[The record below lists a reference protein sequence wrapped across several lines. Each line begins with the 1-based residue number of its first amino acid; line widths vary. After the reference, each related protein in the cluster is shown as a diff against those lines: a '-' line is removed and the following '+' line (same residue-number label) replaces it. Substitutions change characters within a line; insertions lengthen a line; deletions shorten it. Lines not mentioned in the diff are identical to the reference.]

1 MNLKELIEEVNSA
14 LDYNPDLEAY
24 KSQVSRVINR
34 HYLQISS
41 QYPWLFRQKT
51 VPLTLRADIKGSA
64 DSRLMVGRKEH
75 YGSSN
80 ILYFEGTTD
89 VSPEIFVNPEM
100 LGNTLV
106 IEGNETITD
115 WDSIA
120 HGSSEREFTVTAIFD
135 HPSED
140 PPGHEVN
147 SITGTRGGLLDTDF
161 GDGAPQTS
169 SVGYEGT
176 SRSGGMVG
184 AEFPDG
190 HRPGNGCGIVIDRP
204 LIDPSTVTYTVAT
217 SEADVAGNF
226 NPDGSYNSDRT
237 ITKKYY
243 EDWSIEFRK
252 YYLPEDC
259 IEVLGIVDRGL
270 KSSVHSQTTHKG
282 QTLTRTSTSTAPD
295 RGRLIFIDSAK
306 EEQLYLDRD
315 SPGDPVIGIE
325 GMPTYVTPPQ
335 DAPIVIGVEGGIYD
349 GDRLAGGGNALGGAF
364 LAYNRFINKFM
375 YVTPKPKLITKPG
388 LLYEAEYEY
397 CYTFVE
403 GGVES
408 APSPV
413 TRLPA
418 VTNNREKF
426 RYAVIH
432 SESTQGNFLRN
443 GQMRQMVLGK
453 SHEALFGEDIPTHI
467 EGAFT
472 HWSESDR
479 EGDAVES
486 DTPIT
491 GDQVSLNKV
500 TRFTGRLKRF
510 YRRKV
515 PPTKAAVE
523 QMYSGTL
530 PSSVTTYGVTDA
542 SEGVNNPEILSAYMG
557 HRHQGNGGW
566 MHIGDQLDD
575 AGAVDVGIKQ
585 QEFVSER
592 EFGHFKRNWFHEF
605 QGPTFL
611 GWPQSY
617 WMMKGYWTYH
627 DGELQKIRR
636 LDETGPRQSIRI
648 YRPPSRDMDI
658 EIRYLSRPKRLVA
671 NGDTPEWPPQ
681 YHHLLVY
688 MALADICLQHG
699 MNNQATL
706 YQRKSEDLLDRMKQK
721 YLSRTNR
728 KYVRQ
733 GFSRSIMSGE
743 RFGIPSKV

>member
-80 ILYFEGTTD
+80 VLYFEGTTD

-140 PPGHEVN
+140 PPGHHFN
-147 SITGTRGGLLDTDF
+147 TITETAGGLVETDF
-161 GDGAPQTS
+161 GSGKPRPQ

-176 SRSGGMVG
+176 SRAGGMVG

-190 HRPGNGCGIVIDRP
+190 HRPGVGCGIVIDRP
-204 LIDPSTVTYTVAT
+204 LIDPSTVAYVTSTDTDFAT
-217 SEADVAGNF
+217 ATGYNS
-226 NPDGSYNSDRT
+226 DGSYNSDRT

-270 KSSVHSQTTHKG
+270 KSSVHSQTTLKG
-282 QTLTRTSTSTAPD
+282 QTVTRTSTNTAPD

-335 DAPIVIGVEGGIYD
+335 DAPIVIGIEGGRYD
-349 GDRLAGGGNALGGAF
+349 GGELHANALSKAYT
-364 LAYNRFINKFM
+364 LAYNKYISEFM
-375 YVTPKPKLITKPG
+375 MITPGPVLTKPG

-443 GQMRQMVLGK
+443 GQMRSFPER
-453 SHEALFGEDIPTHI
+453 SHEELFYADIPTHTR
-467 EGAFT
+467 GNFD
-472 HWSESDR
+472 HRSESDR
-479 EGDAVES
+479 EGDAVQNE
-486 DTPIT
+486 TPIT
-491 GDQVSLNKV
+491 GDKFSLNKA

-515 PPTKAAVE
+515 PPTKAAME
-523 QMYSGTL
+523 QIYGGTL
-530 PSSVTTYGVTDA
+530 PSSVTHGVTGV
-542 SEGVNNPEILSAYMG
+542 SEGFDNPEILSAYMG

-575 AGAVDVGIKQ
+575 SGAVDVGIKQ
-585 QEFVSER
+585 QEFVR
-592 EFGHFKRNWFHEF
+592 EHLFGHFKNNWFHEF

>member
-611 GWPQSY
+611 GWPQ
-617 WMMKGYWTYH
+617 
-627 DGELQKIRR
+627 
-636 LDETGPRQSIRI
+636 
-648 YRPPSRDMDI
+648 
-658 EIRYLSRPKRLVA
+658 
-671 NGDTPEWPPQ
+671 
-681 YHHLLVY
+681 
-688 MALADICLQHG
+688 
-699 MNNQATL
+699 
-706 YQRKSEDLLDRMKQK
+706 
-721 YLSRTNR
+721 
-728 KYVRQ
+728 
-733 GFSRSIMSGE
+733 
-743 RFGIPSKV
+743 

>member
-1 MNLKELIEEVNSA
+1 
-14 LDYNPDLEAY
+14 
-24 KSQVSRVINR
+24 
-34 HYLQISS
+34 
-41 QYPWLFRQKT
+41 
-51 VPLTLRADIKGSA
+51 
-64 DSRLMVGRKEH
+64 
-75 YGSSN
+75 
-80 ILYFEGTTD
+80 
-89 VSPEIFVNPEM
+89 
-100 LGNTLV
+100 
-106 IEGNETITD
+106 
-115 WDSIA
+115 
-120 HGSSEREFTVTAIFD
+120 
-135 HPSED
+135 
-140 PPGHEVN
+140 
-147 SITGTRGGLLDTDF
+147 
-161 GDGAPQTS
+161 
-169 SVGYEGT
+169 
-176 SRSGGMVG
+176 
-184 AEFPDG
+184 
-190 HRPGNGCGIVIDRP
+190 
-204 LIDPSTVTYTVAT
+204 
-217 SEADVAGNF
+217 
-226 NPDGSYNSDRT
+226 
-237 ITKKYY
+237 
-243 EDWSIEFRK
+243 
-252 YYLPEDC
+252 
-259 IEVLGIVDRGL
+259 L

>member
-89 VSPEIFVNPEM
+89 GSAEIFVNPEM

-135 HPSED
+135 HPSEE

-161 GDGAPQTS
+161 GDGAPQTR

-176 SRSGGMVG
+176 SRAGGMVG

-217 SEADVAGNF
+217 SEDDVAGKF

-237 ITKKYY
+237 ITKEYY

-282 QTLTRTSTSTAPD
+282 QPLTRTSTSTAPD

-364 LAYNRFINKFM
+364 LAFNRYINKYM
-375 YVTPKPKLITKPG
+375 YVVPKPHLITKPG

-432 SESTQGNFLRN
+432 GESTQGNFLRN
-443 GQMRQMVLGK
+443 GQMRQMVLGG
-453 SHEALFGEDIPTHI
+453 SHEALFGDDISTHI
-467 EGAFT
+467 ESGFK
-472 HWSESDR
+472 HWTESDR

-491 GDQVSLNKV
+491 GDHVSLNKV

-575 AGAVDVGIKQ
+575 GGAVDVGIKQ

>member
-80 ILYFEGTTD
+80 ILYFEGPVD
-89 VSPEIFVNPEM
+89 FSAEILVNPEM

-120 HGSSEREFTVTAIFD
+120 HGTSEREFTITAIFD

-140 PPGHEVN
+140 PPGHFTN
-147 SITGTRGGLLDTDF
+147 TITGVAGGLEETDF
-161 GDGAPQTS
+161 PS
-169 SVGYEGT
+169 RPRSVGYEGT
-176 SRSGGMVG
+176 SRAGGMVG
-184 AEFPDG
+184 AEVPDG

-204 LIDPSTVTYTVAT
+204 LIDLSSVSYVTSTSDEFAAAEPVY
-217 SEADVAGNF
+217 
-226 NPDGSYNSDRT
+226 NPDGSYNIERT
-237 ITKKYY
+237 ITKRYY

-270 KSSVHSQTTHKG
+270 KSSVHSQTDLLKG
-282 QTLTRTSTSTAPD
+282 SSKAIGSTTSTNTAPD

-315 SPGDPVIGIE
+315 SSGDPVIGIE

-335 DAPIVIGVEGGIYD
+335 DAPIVIGVEGGKYD
-349 GDRLAGGGNALGGAF
+349 GNELIDGALSKGYM
-364 LAYNRFINKFM
+364 LAYNRFINKYM
-375 YVTPKPKLITKPG
+375 VTTPAPKRFTKPG

-443 GQMRQMVLGK
+443 GAMKKRMGA
-453 SHEALFGEDIPTHI
+453 SHENSFYDEIPTHLRSSM
-467 EGAFT
+467 E
-472 HWSESDR
+472 HLSESDR

-491 GDQVSLNKV
+491 GDEFSLNKV

-515 PPTKAAVE
+515 PPTKAAIE
-523 QMYSGTL
+523 QIYHATL
-530 PSSVTTYGVTDA
+530 PSSVTRGVTDN
-542 SEGVNNPEILSAYMG
+542 SEGFNNPEILSAYMG
-557 HRHQGNGGW
+557 HQHQGNGGW

-575 AGAVDVGIKQ
+575 GGAVDVGIKQ
-585 QEFVSER
+585 QEFQGE
-592 EFGHFKRNWFHEF
+592 EFFDHFKNNWFHEF

-671 NGDTPEWPPQ
+671 NI
-681 YHHLLVY
+681 LVSH
-688 MALADICLQHG
+688 Q
-699 MNNQATL
+699 
-706 YQRKSEDLLDRMKQK
+706 
-721 YLSRTNR
+721 
-728 KYVRQ
+728 
-733 GFSRSIMSGE
+733 
-743 RFGIPSKV
+743 SKVCSTRLQQINHVR